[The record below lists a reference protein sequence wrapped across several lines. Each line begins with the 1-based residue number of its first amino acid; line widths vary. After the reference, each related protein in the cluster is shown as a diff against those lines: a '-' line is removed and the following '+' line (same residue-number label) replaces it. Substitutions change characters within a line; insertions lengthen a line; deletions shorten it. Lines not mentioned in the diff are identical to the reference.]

1 MNLWKGAGTREYTL
15 ETDFETLTLWNPYQT
30 REPRAPP
37 LSTVSKK
44 GCTRAMS
51 LLTLYHPM
59 GCSPPGSSVHGIL
72 QATILGWVA
81 VPPAGD
87 LPELGIKPAS
97 LMFSALAGKF
107 YTARAT
113 WEAR

>member
-1 MNLWKGAGTREYTL
+1 MNLWKGARIREYTL
-15 ETDFETLTLWNPYQT
+15 ETDFETLTLWNPCQT

-72 QATILGWVA
+72 QATILGWIA
-81 VPPAGD
+81 VPSCRGSSRTRD
-87 LPELGIKPAS
+87 QTCVSYVFCIGRQVLYS
-97 LMFSALAGKF
+97 
-107 YTARAT
+107 
-113 WEAR
+113 